1 MTTCKDCLHCDVCHA
16 VHIGGFIQECAEAC
30 KNFKDE
36 SRYIELPCKMGDVVY
51 RIITMGTGVTFK
63 KTGFNTYRHCEQT
76 IKRFI
81 RTIIVTKNNFYDI
94 AFGGVWGTEVFAS
107 REDAEKALKGCE

>member
-30 KNFKDE
+30 KNFKDG
-36 SRYIELPCKMGDVVY
+36 SRYIELPCKVGDVVWDRAGEPHKVISIEWY
-51 RIITMGTGVTFK
+51 SKKVTHL
-63 KTGFNTYRHCEQT
+63 HCEKHTFSIGKRSLGKT
-76 IKRFI
+76 IFL
-81 RTIIVTKNNFYDI
+81 
-94 AFGGVWGTEVFAS
+94 S